1 MGILSVLNMLF
12 CVLPLAAAT
21 ASWSTLPAL
30 DTAHPSASQP
40 SHPAPGIVYPPLIES
55 HFAFGSIGCHLV
67 FDAVLR
73 APNDLNHDVVS
84 AELVSALLRLLNACP
99 HTSMLSMNL

>member
-1 MGILSVLNMLF
+1 MLF
-12 CVLPLAAAT
+12 CVLSLAAAT
-21 ASWSTLPAL
+21 GSWSTLPAL

-40 SHPAPGIVYPPLIES
+40 SHPAPGIVSSPLIES
-55 HFAFGSIGCHLV
+55 HFAFGSIGCRLV

-73 APNDLNHDVVS
+73 APNDLNHVVS

-99 HTSMLSMNL
+99 IHPCKV